1 MLPRSISVRPA
12 RRFPGRVD
20 GTKVSL
26 EGGGRGT
33 TVHAMRAD
41 ASYVAVV
48 DDEKSVLDAL
58 GRLIGSAGYQVQTFS
73 SGPDF
78 IRSLDR
84 RLPHCVVMDLHLPTL
99 NGLLLQDVLA
109 QQRAGIPVIVIT
121 GDDSPLS
128 RTRALGKGARAYLNK
143 PVDDVVLLDA
153 IEAAL
158 PGGAAPPR

>member
-1 MLPRSISVRPA
+1 
-12 RRFPGRVD
+12 
-20 GTKVSL
+20 
-26 EGGGRGT
+26 
-33 TVHAMRAD
+33 MRAD
-41 ASYVAVV
+41 PSYVAVV
-48 DDEKSVLDAL
+48 DDEESVLKAV
-58 GRLIGSAGYQVQTFS
+58 GRLIHSAGFNVQTFS

-84 RLPHCVVMDLHLPTL
+84 RRPHCVVMDLHMPTL

-109 QQRAGIPVIVIT
+109 QEHPAVPVIIIT